1 MEQLGTQTHIGYS
14 GYENNTVLCRY
25 PGTRSRSASEPPPP
39 PHTEENSFA
48 TLAFNY

>member
-25 PGTRSRSASEPPPP
+25 PGTRSRSASEPP
-39 PHTEENSFA
+39 HTEENSFA
-48 TLAFNY
+48 TLAFDY